1 MAVLEM
7 QRISICAMKK
17 DRKAILE
24 KLQSFGALEVN
35 HVIGEDPDF
44 VRMDTAGQKLGFEKA
59 ASSADQALEI
69 LEKYAPEKKSIFSS
83 LEGKELIEPETE
95 KEVQAERRELLKTAK
110 ALYDLDRERAEQL
123 ASITNLEDSIE
134 CLTPW
139 LPLDVPM

>member
-44 VRMDTAGQKLGFEKA
+44 VRMDTAGQKLGFEKEYR
-59 ASSADQALEI
+59 QGL
-69 LEKYAPEKKSIFSS
+69 F
-83 LEGKELIEPETE
+83 EG
-95 KEVQAERRELLKTAK
+95 LKTAK
-110 ALYDLDRERAEQL
+110 SLQKTPVFPGRFKREL
-123 ASITNLEDSIE
+123 AIQMELIAGTVIYIYELSRRKL
-134 CLTPW
+134 C
-139 LPLDVPM
+139 

>member
-44 VRMDTAGQKLGFEKA
+44 VRMDTAGQKMGFEKA
-59 ASSADQALEI
+59 AASADQALEV
-69 LEKYAPEKKSIFSS
+69 LEKYAPEKRSVFSA
-83 LEGKELIEPETE
+83 LEGKELISLIWTGSG
-95 KEVQAERRELLKTAK
+95 RNSLLPSQNWRTA
-110 ALYDLDRERAEQL
+110 LRA
-123 ASITNLEDSIE
+123 
-134 CLTPW
+134 
-139 LPLDVPM
+139 

>member
-44 VRMDTAGQKLGFEKA
+44 VRMDTAGQRMGFEKA
-59 ASSADQALEI
+59 AASADQALEV
-69 LEKYAPEKKSIFSS
+69 LEKYAPEKRSVFSA
-83 LEGKELIEPETE
+83 LEGKELIEPERE
-95 KEVQAERRELLKTAK
+95 SAVREERRELLKTAK
-110 ALYDLDRERAEQL
+110 RIIDLDRERAEQL
-123 ASITNLEDSIE
+123 ASITNWRTALRA
-134 CLTPW
+134 
-139 LPLDVPM
+139 